1 MAHNGA
7 SWINIIYDIAALAG
21 VFLCVY
27 VMQKVEVD
35 RISRIDPSWL
45 QWVRRLWFI
54 VLALVLC
61 YSITNEEWQPS
72 LPVLF
77 LVMVGV
83 GNLMINAV
91 ALHLRSPADGGPKLV
106 TRAHGAPLTMNAVKR
121 FLARNFLP

>member
-1 MAHNGA
+1 MANSDV
-7 SWINIIYDIAALAG
+7 SWINIAYDLAALTG

-35 RISRIDPSWL
+35 RISKIDPSWL
-45 QWVRRLWFI
+45 QWIRRLWFI

-61 YSITNEEWQPS
+61 YSITNESWQPT

-106 TRAHGAPLTMNAVKR
+106 TRAHGSISPMRAVKR

>member
-1 MAHNGA
+1 MGSNGV
-7 SWINIIYDIAALAG
+7 SWLSTVYDLSALIG

-35 RISRIDPSWL
+35 RISRVDPGWL
-45 QWVRRLWFI
+45 QWIRRLWFI

-61 YSITNEEWQPS
+61 YSIVNETWQPS

-83 GNLMINAV
+83 GNLAINAI
-91 ALHLRSPADGGPKLV
+91 ALHLRAPADGGPKFI
-106 TRAHGAPLTMNAVKR
+106 TQGYGHHSKMRAVKQ